1 MSRDYCSPNSNGAKI
16 YHLILCFAVVFFVA
30 FVQQA
35 SGNEENSSQHTGNF
49 NLSEAKGN
57 DKDIRSAKDH
67 RVIVYYFHGKSR
79 CGTCKRIEQLTKE
92 AVAESFANEI
102 SAGLVKLKVI
112 NVDEKENSHFSK
124 DYQLFTRSVVV
135 SDIVNGKEKQW
146 KNLQKVWE
154 LIHNDEAFKKYIQ
167 DEIKAYLS

>member
-1 MSRDYCSPNSNGAKI
+1 MSQDGYSPNSNVIKRN
-16 YHLILCFAVVFFVA
+16 HLFLCLIAVFFVA

-35 SGNEENSSQHTGNF
+35 RGNEENPSQDTGNF
-49 NLSEAKGN
+49 KLSEAKGN
-57 DKDIRSAKDH
+57 YKDTDSANDH
-67 RVIVYYFHGKSR
+67 RVIVYYFHGKFR

-102 SAGLVKLKVI
+102 RVGLVEMRVI
-112 NVDEKENSHFSK
+112 NVDEPENKHFAK

-135 SDIVNGKEKQW
+135 SDMINGNEKQW

-154 LIHNDEAFKKYIQ
+154 LVHNEEAFKKYIR
-167 DEIKAYLS
+167 DEVKAYF